1 MHVKNTASL
10 SVRVALT
17 IVLSAW
23 LLYTGYWFVKSTNWW
38 PLESSVDLVLAIVG
52 TVGLGF
58 RIGAVSSAILAF
70 ASYLKG
76 KETSNVL
83 RYVRFALLLETPY
96 FLSFI
101 PSAVF
106 GFAAGSGL
114 ALGYHT
120 LTEGGLW
127 FIFETAIPT
136 LVESIIM
143 PASLLKLRSK
153 LKSSQSRSE
162 ITKWACITGLSYLV
176 VFWLTYLTQWIATFL
191 QPASYASAYPGYG
204 LGYVLDYPLN
214 TFTFILT
221 GVGLPLLIAFFV
233 WSSLPA
239 MRNSNLRLDLR
250 NLGLTITLLGAY
262 FITVVAVFAIFGAV
276 GGASIWIIFFMFNNP
291 DLWCI
296 TLPILGIPLVLTIH
310 PSQKQTAIHEF

>member
-1 MHVKNTASL
+1 MHVKNNTNL
-10 SVRVALT
+10 SVKVGLA
-17 IVLSAW
+17 IVLGAW
-23 LLYTGYWFVKSTNWW
+23 LFYTVYWFVKSTNWW
-38 PLESSVDLVLAIVG
+38 PLESSVDLILAIAG

-76 KETSNVL
+76 KETSKVL
-83 RYVRFALLLETPY
+83 GYIRFALLLEAPY
-96 FLSFI
+96 FMGFI

-143 PASLLKLRSK
+143 PVSLLKLRSK
-153 LKSSQSRSE
+153 LKSSVQSRSE

-191 QPASYASAYPGYG
+191 QPASYASVYPGYG
-204 LGYVLDYPLN
+204 LEYVLNYPVN

-221 GVGLPLLIAFFV
+221 SVGLPLLIVFFA
-233 WSSLPA
+233 WSSIPA
-239 MRNSNLRLDLR
+239 VRNPSLTLDLR
-250 NLGLTITLLGAY
+250 KLGLALTLLGAY
-262 FITVVAVFAIFGAV
+262 FIAIIAVFAIFGTV
-276 GGASIWIIFFMFNNP
+276 GGASIWIVFFMFNNP
-291 DLWCI
+291 DFWCI
-296 TLPILGIPLVLTIH
+296 SLPILGIALILKNRR
-310 PSQKQTAIHEF
+310 S